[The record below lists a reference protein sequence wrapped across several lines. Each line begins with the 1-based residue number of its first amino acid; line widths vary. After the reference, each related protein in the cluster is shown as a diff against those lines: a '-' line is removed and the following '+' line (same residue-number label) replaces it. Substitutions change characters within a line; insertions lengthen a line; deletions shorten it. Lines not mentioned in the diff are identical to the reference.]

1 MKRIN
6 LIPPEAKKITPKRW
20 LKAYIF
26 KTRTSQ
32 FIALTL
38 ILFIF
43 LNLWQATSL
52 LRYKF
57 AVGQGKK
64 NIVKLQVKLTQSQ
77 NAYAQIKS
85 QKEGIDKETR
95 RIEEKFKILQ
105 QAQGERITWAKVLA
119 HLSELV
125 PQDLWINR
133 VTLNKDLV
141 TLTGTTF
148 DNAIVSRFMA
158 GLDESK
164 YFQDTSFNYTQKAKL
179 TDKPVINFEVTT
191 HIVLEK
197 VTR

>member
-6 LIPPEAKKITPKRW
+6 LIPPEAKKITPNRW
-20 LKAYIF
+20 LKNYFF
-26 KTRTSQ
+26 KSRTSR
-32 FIALTL
+32 L
-38 ILFIF
+38 ILLAVIFFIF
-43 LNLWQATSL
+43 INLWQATSL

-57 AVGQGKK
+57 AVRQDKK
-64 NIVKLQVKLTQSQ
+64 NIVKLQVKLIQFQ

-85 QKEGIDKETR
+85 QKQEIDKETR

-105 QAQGERITWAKVLA
+105 QAQGERIAWAKVLA

-125 PQDLWINR
+125 PQDLWIDK
-133 VTLNKDLV
+133 VALNKDLV
-141 TLTGTTF
+141 TLNGTTF

-158 GLDESK
+158 RLDESE
-164 YFQDTSFNYTQKAKL
+164 YFKETSFNYTQKAKL

-197 VTR
+197 TLR

>member
-1 MKRIN
+1 VRRIN
-6 LIPPEAKKITPKRW
+6 LIPPEAKKITPRRW

-26 KTRTSQ
+26 KTRTSK
-32 FIALTL
+32 FMALTL
-38 ILFIF
+38 ILFVF

-52 LRYKF
+52 LRYRF
-57 AVGQGKK
+57 AVSQGKK
-64 NIVKLQVKLTQSQ
+64 NIVKLQAKLTQSQ

-85 QKEGIDKETR
+85 QKQEIGKKTR

-105 QAQGERITWAKVLA
+105 QTQGERIAWAKVLA

-125 PQDLWINR
+125 PQDLWIDK

-141 TLTGTTF
+141 TLAGTTF

-158 GLDESK
+158 RLDESE
-164 YFQDTSFNYTQKAKL
+164 YFKDTSFNYTQKAKL

-197 VTR
+197 AAR

>member
-20 LKAYIF
+20 LKAYLL
-26 KTRTSQ
+26 KSRTSRLVAVVV
-32 FIALTL
+32 IV
-38 ILFIF
+38 FIF
-43 LNLWQATSL
+43 VNIWQATSL
-52 LRYKF
+52 LRYRF
-57 AVGQGKK
+57 AINQGKK
-64 NIVKLQVKLTQSQ
+64 NIVKLQAKLTQSQ

-85 QKEGIDKETR
+85 QKQEIDKETR

-105 QAQGERITWAKVLA
+105 QTQGERIAWAKVLA

-125 PQDLWINR
+125 PQDLWIDK

-141 TLTGTTF
+141 TLVGTTF

-158 GLDESK
+158 RLDESK

-197 VTR
+197 AAR

>member
-6 LIPPEAKKITPKRW
+6 LIPAEAKKITPRRW
-20 LKAYIF
+20 LKVYIF
-26 KTRTSQ
+26 KTRTAQ
-32 FIALTL
+32 FMALAC

-64 NIVKLQVKLTQSQ
+64 NIVKLQAKLTQFQ

-85 QKEGIDKETR
+85 QRQDVDRETKH
-95 RIEEKFKILQ
+95 IEEKFKILQ
-105 QAQGERITWAKVLA
+105 QGRGERIAWAKVLA
-119 HLSELV
+119 HLSGLV
-125 PQDLWINR
+125 PQDLWINK
-133 VTLNKDLV
+133 VALNKDLV

-158 GLDESK
+158 SLDESD
-164 YFQDTSFNYTQKAKL
+164 YFKETSFNYTQKAKL
-179 TDKPVINFEVTT
+179 TDKPVINFEITT
-191 HIVLEK
+191 HIVSEK
-197 VTR
+197 AAR

>member
-20 LKAYIF
+20 LKAYLL
-26 KTRTSQ
+26 KSRTSRLVAVVV
-32 FIALTL
+32 IV
-38 ILFIF
+38 FIF
-43 LNLWQATSL
+43 VNIWQATSL
-52 LRYKF
+52 LRYRF
-57 AVGQGKK
+57 AINQGKK
-64 NIVKLQVKLTQSQ
+64 NIVKLQAKLTQSQ

-85 QKEGIDKETR
+85 QKQEIDKKSR

-105 QAQGERITWAKVLA
+105 QTQGERIAWAKVLA

-125 PQDLWINR
+125 PQDLWIDK

-141 TLTGTTF
+141 TLVGTTF

-158 GLDESK
+158 RLDESK

-191 HIVLEK
+191 DIVLEK
-197 VTR
+197 AVR